1 MLVSLLE
8 TMPISE
14 SPETTQSSV
23 SPTVD
28 SPTSPQEEGKK
39 PSGNPILRAIGNFFT
54 LIFRLGLLTGGAG
67 IAMVVG
73 VAIAAIRPAEVN
85 EPPLFEN
92 IVQQV
97 ERFRP

>member
-23 SPTVD
+23 SPTAE
-28 SPTSPQEEGKK
+28 SLSIPQKEGKQS
-39 PSGNPILRAIGNFFT
+39 SGNPILRAIGNIFT

-73 VAIAAIRPAEVN
+73 VAIATIRPAEVS